1 MRGFGGH
8 WSARGGACLRVA
20 ALLVL
25 LLGAS
30 GVAAGGLV
38 IEAGDKKQTFERYLE
53 DYERCKARQEFT
65 PERGEYETREE
76 YRRRVE
82 KLRVG
87 CDTFRR
93 YDNAVIRAP
102 VDLDYDADYQR
113 FEFELPDDRRL
124 RINYRRLVV
133 DDFPAFLK
141 ELPREQWH
149 IDAPTPRASAYKECT
164 LKTVNPNPKYFSKV
178 EPYRADSWRGC
189 MTYYLPDI
197 EGAGWRREDGTF
209 LINDVTF
216 YAYIPVTEAR
226 RLKRDEAKLEF
237 VLTGDMDVP
246 QREFRVRQVIL
257 RNHRTDEV
265 LLRIASTASS

>member
-1 MRGFGGH
+1 MHRFGRR
-8 WSARGGACLRVA
+8 WSPARVVCVQAVGMMF
-20 ALLVL
+20 L

-30 GVAAGGLV
+30 GVVAGGLV
-38 IEAGDKKQTFERYLE
+38 IEAGNKKQTFERYLE

-65 PERGEYETREE
+65 PKRGEYETREE

-82 KLRVG
+82 RLRVG

-113 FEFELPDDRRL
+113 FQFELPDDRQL
-124 RINYRRLVV
+124 RINYRNLVV
-133 DDFPAFLK
+133 DDFPPFLK

-164 LKTVNPNPKYFSKV
+164 LQKAEPNRKYFSKV

-189 MTYYLPDI
+189 MTYYRPDI
-197 EGAGWRREDGTF
+197 EETGWRREDGTF

-246 QREFRVRQVIL
+246 EREFRVREATL
-257 RNHRTDEV
+257 HNHRTGEV
-265 LLRIASTASS
+265 LLRISSSASH